1 MTNYWHF
8 VTLLSGRVT
17 NIYIYI
23 YLQTVWTAQESFSFC
38 RHWNFDST
46 LWKKNQLKV
55 NYVNFC
61 PSFFVDWRIYI
72 LSCFASFTLFSATG
86 CLFCW
91 RRFLP
96 RINFCL
102 EEERFS
108 EPETLIFDNFAPHD
122 NHAWKV
128 RFQAG
133 SRMASYRHLGIT
145 MPWMSFDI
153 LTGKGLIRER
163 QLFAWQNLS
172 VSWNLSFTHFV
183 FCLVTMCLRT
193 HLMHFVWTALFC

>member
-1 MTNYWHF
+1 MTNYWDF

-23 YLQTVWTAQESFSFC
+23 YISKLFGQHRNRSAFADIEILIVPCEKKSTESKLCQF
-38 RHWNFDST
+38 
-46 LWKKNQLKV
+46 L
-55 NYVNFC
+55 
-61 PSFFVDWRIYI
+61 SFFVDWRIYI
-72 LSCFASFTLFSATG
+72 LNCFASFTLFSATG